1 MQIIDHP
8 QKLQKTCLDFR
19 CSGLTTA
26 LVPTM
31 GYYHE
36 GHLSLMRWAREK
48 ADRVIVSL
56 FVNPTQFGPGE
67 DYLSYPMDFDRDR
80 DLADSIGVDILF
92 VPKNEQMYERNHST
106 FIEVPD
112 LSHLLCG
119 RTRPRH
125 FQGVCTVVCKLFNL
139 TLPNKAVFGQKDWQ
153 QLVIIKKM
161 VRDLNL
167 PVEIIGLPIAREKD
181 GLAMSSRN
189 LYLDNQ
195 QRKEAAQI
203 YSGLQQVQV
212 WVEEGITDKATLLKK
227 LTDFYS
233 QNIPSGEID
242 YLQLVDPEKLTP
254 VWEIK
259 GKALLA
265 VAIKIGQAR
274 LIDNMLV
281 EG

>member
-1 MQIIDHP
+1 MHIIDHP

-19 CSGLTTA
+19 CSGLITA

-36 GHLSLMRWAREK
+36 GHLSLMRWAREN

-67 DYLSYPMDFDRDR
+67 DYLSYPRDFDRDR
-80 DLADSIGVDILF
+80 ELAESIGVDILF
-92 VPKNEQMYERNHST
+92 VPKNEQIYARNHST

-119 RTRPRH
+119 KTRPRH

-167 PVEIIGLPIAREKD
+167 PVEIVGLPIAREKD

-195 QRKEAAQI
+195 QRREAAQI

-212 WVEEGITDKATLLKK
+212 WVKEGITDKATLLKR
-227 LTDFYS
+227 LTDSYN

>member
-1 MQIIDHP
+1 MHIIDHP

-19 CSGLTTA
+19 CSGLITA

-31 GYYHE
+31 GFYHE
-36 GHLSLMRWAREK
+36 GHLSLMRWAREN

-67 DYLSYPMDFDRDR
+67 DYLSYPRDFDRDR
-80 DLADSIGVDILF
+80 ELAESIGVDILF
-92 VPKNEQMYERNHST
+92 VPKNEQIYARNHST

-119 RTRPRH
+119 KTRPRH

-167 PVEIIGLPIAREKD
+167 PVEIVGLPIAREKD

-195 QRKEAAQI
+195 QRREAAQI

-212 WVEEGITDKATLLKK
+212 WVKEGITDKATLLKR
-227 LTDFYS
+227 LTDFYN

>member
-1 MQIIDHP
+1 MHIIDHP

-19 CSGLTTA
+19 CSGLITA

-36 GHLSLMRWAREK
+36 GHLSLIRWAREN

-67 DYLSYPMDFDRDR
+67 DYLSYPRDFDRDR
-80 DLADSIGVDILF
+80 ELAESIGVDILF
-92 VPKNEQMYERNHST
+92 VPKNEQMYARNHST

-161 VRDLNL
+161 ARDLNL
-167 PVEIIGLPIAREKD
+167 PVEIVGLPIAREKD

-195 QRKEAAQI
+195 QRREAAQI

-212 WVEEGITDKATLLKK
+212 WVKEGITDKATLLKR
-227 LTDFYS
+227 LTDFYN

-259 GKALLA
+259 DKALLA

>member
-1 MQIIDHP
+1 MHIIDHP

-19 CSGLTTA
+19 CSGLITA

-36 GHLSLMRWAREK
+36 GHLSLIRWAREN

-67 DYLSYPMDFDRDR
+67 DYLSYPRDFDRDR
-80 DLADSIGVDILF
+80 ELAESIGVDILF
-92 VPKNEQMYERNHST
+92 VPKNEQIYARNHST

-119 RTRPRH
+119 KTRPRH

-161 VRDLNL
+161 ARDLNL
-167 PVEIIGLPIAREKD
+167 PVEIVGLPIAREKD

-195 QRKEAAQI
+195 QRREAAQI

-212 WVEEGITDKATLLKK
+212 WVKEGITDKATLLKR
-227 LTDFYS
+227 LTDFYN

-259 GKALLA
+259 DKALLA

>member
-8 QKLQKTCLDFR
+8 PKLQQTCLDFR

-36 GHLSLMRWAREK
+36 GHLSLMRWAREN

-67 DYLSYPMDFDRDR
+67 DYLSYPRDFDRDR
-80 DLADSIGVDILF
+80 ELVESIGVDILF
-92 VPKNEQMYERNHST
+92 VPKNEQMYARNHST
-106 FIEVPD
+106 IIEVPD

-167 PVEIIGLPIAREKD
+167 PVEIVGSPIAREKD

-203 YSGLQQVQV
+203 YSGLQQAQA
-212 WVEEGITDKATLLKK
+212 WVKEGITDKATLLKK
-227 LTDFYS
+227 LTDFYN

-242 YLQLVDPEKLTP
+242 YLQLVDPDKLTP

-274 LIDNMLV
+274 LIDNMLL